1 MVIFLFIMYAHLTI
15 GGVKE
20 AVSVILPG
28 GELAPLFWF
37 GVVLIG
43 LLIPALI
50 ELYYLIPKLVY
61 HRGFSAPRAVD
72 IAVSGAVLFGGFL
85 LRYVVVVAGQI
96 TGPVGI

>member
-1 MVIFLFIMYAHLTI
+1 MYAHLTI
-15 GGVKE
+15 GNVKE

-28 GELAPLFWF
+28 GDLAPLFWF
-37 GVVLIG
+37 GVVLVG

-50 ELYYLIPKLVY
+50 ELYYLIPKLIY
-61 HRGFSAPRAVD
+61 HRGFTAPRTVD
-72 IAVSGAVLFGGFL
+72 IAVSSAVLLGGFL